1 MCLSVQSIKGGVA
14 GFSRI
19 SQKLPFS
26 SRYLVFAMPRTK
38 IVVSPAAL
46 GGRKKP
52 FHVNVSASTTSY
64 QVVAK
69 VLEKLQSRD
78 PPLRYQLWAT
88 NSERGEHA
96 KRNITAVYRTARG
109 VLLNAAF
116 MHVVWPHANTCMLL
130 STGDVSPG
138 GMRGRRVAVCTH
150 TWQR

>member
-1 MCLSVQSIKGGVA
+1 
-14 GFSRI
+14 
-19 SQKLPFS
+19 
-26 SRYLVFAMPRTK
+26 MPRTK

-130 STGDVSPG
+130 Y
-138 GMRGRRVAVCTH
+138 GRRFSWRYAWEASGCIHTH
-150 TWQR
+150 LAALKNGSRAAACLIQQAAWPISSSSL

>member
-1 MCLSVQSIKGGVA
+1 
-14 GFSRI
+14 
-19 SQKLPFS
+19 
-26 SRYLVFAMPRTK
+26 MPRTK

-52 FHVNVSASTTSY
+52 FHVNVSASTPSD

-116 MHVVWPHANTCMLL
+116 MHVALGLATRKHMHVTLRERFSLRYAWEASGCIY
-130 STGDVSPG
+130 
-138 GMRGRRVAVCTH
+138 TH